1 MKDKFNELF
10 HDLGALYN
18 LETNEDDELALK
30 KLKLFVAEEVI
41 ASQMDTKVAK
51 RYERIY
57 EECQ

>member
-10 HDLGALYN
+10 HDLGRLYN
-18 LETNEDDELALK
+18 LETPKNDELAIK

-51 RYERIY
+51 KYERIY
-57 EECQ
+57 EEC